1 MWKIQWF
8 YQLLCGGTF
17 FAIPYIGLSIGLVP
31 SLIIGAGAYGASEL
45 IFHNKNSQQIKD
57 IDRNLYDIF
66 QEAKEKNNEILK
78 ISEKIDKP
86 EVVKQI
92 KEITSSVTKIIA
104 TIEKEPKKYKKMN
117 NFFEYYLPTTL
128 NIIKKYDEIENQ
140 SLTSDEGKKFM
151 LSTEKM
157 IEKVNNS
164 FKSQLSKLY
173 QSDMI
178 DTDAEMKVFNNML
191 NADGYSNENDLNIY
205 DERGKQSWGKNKL

>member
-140 SLTSDEGKKFM
+140 SLTSDEGKDFM